1 MAMFHFRLKS
11 DKKPDG
17 TRISPMQ
24 HVDYIRHE
32 GNFAEVNDWQ
42 ENNQFVGNFISSA
55 DNKDACNGLVSLLY
69 KTDYFG
75 SIRNTAQGIE
85 VTEKASLTTIAI
97 ALSLA
102 YETMQH
108 KPLIISGST
117 DFIRR
122 VLDTAIF
129 ENLPV
134 SFADKKIQ
142 TEFRRQK
149 EKKEIERRNFI
160 ANGGKILQI
169 APICSPLLQLL
180 NQENRRCYQKR
191 ILLANT
197 VRTLCGSFRIR
208 KN

>member
-1 MAMFHFRLKS
+1 M
-11 DKKPDG
+11 
-17 TRISPMQ
+17 
-24 HVDYIRHE
+24 
-32 GNFAEVNDWQ
+32 
-42 ENNQFVGNFISSA
+42 
-55 DNKDACNGLVSLLY
+55 
-69 KTDYFG
+69 
-75 SIRNTAQGIE
+75 
-85 VTEKASLTTIAI
+85 TEKESLTTIAV
-97 ALSLA
+97 ALLLVD
-102 YETMQH
+102 ETMNH
-108 KPLIISGST
+108 KPLIISGSN
-117 DFIRR
+117 DFIRK

>member
-1 MAMFHFRLKS
+1 
-11 DKKPDG
+11 
-17 TRISPMQ
+17 MQ
-24 HVDYIRHE
+24 HVDHIRRE

-55 DNKDACNGLVSLLY
+55 DNKDACNGLVYLLY

-75 SIRNTAQGIE
+75 SNE
-85 VTEKASLTTIAI
+85 
-97 ALSLA
+97 
-102 YETMQH
+102 
-108 KPLIISGST
+108 
-117 DFIRR
+117 FIRR

-160 ANGGKILQI
+160 ANGGKIFTER
-169 APICSPLLQLL
+169 SNFLLQLL
-180 NQENRRCYQKR
+180 KQENSKMLPKEDFACPHCPNSLWFIQNQKELTCYCKMMNLVSWTPSQKTY
-191 ILLANT
+191 IQMCDGIFLNI
-197 VRTLCGSFRIR
+197 S
-208 KN
+208 